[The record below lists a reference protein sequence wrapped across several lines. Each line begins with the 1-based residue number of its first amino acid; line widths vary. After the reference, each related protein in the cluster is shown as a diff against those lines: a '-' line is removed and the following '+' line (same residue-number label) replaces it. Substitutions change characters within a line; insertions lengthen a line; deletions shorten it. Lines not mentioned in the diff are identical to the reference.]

1 MKYLI
6 CESCG
11 GYYALLDGES
21 PGDFDFCQCGGE
33 LHLVE
38 DELPIQSS
46 LITCKNCGNP
56 NTENT
61 AFCSECG
68 QILMPAKELSAV
80 NQSEKFKPLGIFAGV
95 TFILVSILILGLFV

>member
-1 MKYLI
+1 M
-6 CESCG
+6 
-11 GYYALLDGES
+11 LDEES

-33 LHLVE
+33 LYLVE
-38 DELPIQSS
+38 DELPKSS

-56 NTENT
+56 NTENS

-68 QILMPAKELSAV
+68 QILMSAKELSVV
-80 NQSEKFKPLGIFAGV
+80 NRSDKFKPLGIFAGV